1 VGGPTRSAFRYGC
14 FRLRTSKS
22 DLGTLCTPG
31 GGRLDRVASHPL
43 RFFCWR
49 FGAGNAHCHIFTP
62 VTYDGMAPDVPAG
75 PEMQDS
81 SPKAPATSP
90 APRPGPRSFVLRFIS
105 GKYQGGEFPLV
116 ADRQILVGRS
126 SDLEMVLVEDMVSR
140 KHARVSVAA
149 DQIWIEDLGSTNGT
163 FVNGEKIKRTR
174 LKEGDRVLIGT
185 SILKV
190 ISGDA
195 PREGID
201 AKRELENVAQARRT
215 GQQRTMSGS
224 IEEVPLP
231 DLLQLF
237 GTSKKSG
244 VLVIRTDDDVGR
256 IYLKKGVVAY
266 AIINDLD
273 DVQPMKSLYRML
285 TWQKGLFDLDPPEER
300 EFASEM
306 NASVQQI
313 LMEGMRQLDEFNRI
327 RDELPGLSARISVP
341 APLIPPLRDLK
352 PQELDVLQLAHN
364 YGAFETVLNKSLAT
378 DLETAEIVLK
388 LIKASYLRAD

>member
-1 VGGPTRSAFRYGC
+1 
-14 FRLRTSKS
+14 
-22 DLGTLCTPG
+22 
-31 GGRLDRVASHPL
+31 
-43 RFFCWR
+43 
-49 FGAGNAHCHIFTP
+49 
-62 VTYDGMAPDVPAG
+62 MAADVPAG

-90 APRPGPRSFVLRFIS
+90 APKPGARAFVLRFIS
-105 GKYQGGEFPLV
+105 GKYQGGEFPITP
-116 ADRQILVGRS
+116 DKQILIGRS

-140 KHARVSVAA
+140 KHARIAMQS

-163 FVNGEKIKRTR
+163 FVNGEKIKRAR

-190 ISGDA
+190 IAGDA
-195 PREGID
+195 PRDGLD
-201 AKRELENVAQARRT
+201 AKRELENVAQQRRT
-215 GQQRTMSGS
+215 SQQRTMSGS

-244 VLVIRTDDDVGR
+244 VLVIRTDDDTTGR
-256 IYLKKGVVAY
+256 IFLKKGNVAY

-300 EFASEM
+300 EFPSEM
-306 NASVQQI
+306 NVGVQEI
-313 LMEGMRQLDEFNRI
+313 LIEGMRQMDEFNRI
-327 RDELPGLSARISVP
+327 RDDLPGLGARISIP

-352 PQELDVLQLAHN
+352 PSELDVLQLAHN
-364 YGAFETVLNKSLAT
+364 YGTFETVLNKSLAT

-388 LIKASYLRAD
+388 LVKATYLRVE